1 MAKKSKEKEE
11 RKIYRDFT
19 LEEFD
24 KFTLE
29 LLTEGANDFRRL
41 ALVELGKRRGQAIEL
56 LCSLPAESASKE
68 MVEKLDGIIAGL
80 EVARNYIINMDDY
93 EDLGGCSE
101 CGSI

>member
-1 MAKKSKEKEE
+1 MAKKNKEKEE

-19 LEEFD
+19 LDEFD

-29 LLTEGANDFRRL
+29 LLAEGANDFRRL
-41 ALVELGKRRGQAIEL
+41 ALQELGKRRGQAIEL
-56 LCSLPAESASKE
+56 LCSLPAESSSKE
-68 MVEKLDGIIAGL
+68 MLEKLDGIIAGL
-80 EVARNYIINMDDY
+80 EVARNYIRDMDDY

>member
-19 LEEFD
+19 LQEFD
-24 KFTLE
+24 EFTLE
-29 LLTEGANDFRRL
+29 LQVEGANDFKRL
-41 ALVELGKRRGQAIEL
+41 VLEELGKRRGQAIEL
-56 LCSLPAESASKE
+56 LCSLPSESSSKE

-80 EVARNYIINMDDY
+80 EVARNYIKNMNDY